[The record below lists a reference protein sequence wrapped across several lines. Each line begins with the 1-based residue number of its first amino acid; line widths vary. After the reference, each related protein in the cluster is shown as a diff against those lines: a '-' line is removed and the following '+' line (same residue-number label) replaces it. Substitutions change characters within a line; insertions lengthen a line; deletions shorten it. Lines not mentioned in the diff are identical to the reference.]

1 MKVEKQ
7 KDLRLISKLIDNDKT
22 SDMDRLLAF
31 HIFCTST
38 PGETDAAQPDDD
50 FSRCATTLTQRTKQK
65 MEQHR
70 EIIAKQ
76 TMATNDRTSD
86 ILVRRLWLE
95 DQRLQLNSARH
106 SLEQH
111 ARSAKLAMDQHAL
124 QASRA
129 ASAQRELAPLALLL
143 LRTQLEPQSSC
154 ANIPAICVGLSRFH

>member
-1 MKVEKQ
+1 MCLRFNSSSDLFSLKVEKQ
-7 KDLRLISKLIDNDKT
+7 KDLRLISKLIDNDGKT

-31 HIFCTST
+31 HIICTST
-38 PGETDAAQPDDD
+38 PGETDAAQPDDA
-50 FSRCATTLTQRTKQK
+50 FNRCATTLTQRAKQK
-65 MEQHR
+65 LEQHR
-70 EIIAKQ
+70 DIIAKQ

-95 DQRLQLNSARH
+95 DQRLQLNSARQT
-106 SLEQH
+106 LEQT

-143 LRTQLEPQSSC
+143 LRTMLEP
-154 ANIPAICVGLSRFH
+154 